1 MDDVRHRL
9 ATHRTV
15 RRMTKR
21 TWFITGVGSGFG
33 REMTEQLLA
42 RGVFASWSLEV
53 PQGKDTPRALSSH
66 PDGVRP

>member
-1 MDDVRHRL
+1 
-9 ATHRTV
+9 
-15 RRMTKR
+15 MTKR